1 MSVRPDQ
8 EVESDTL
15 ADVLDKPTRK
25 AGDVLSYQRLLY
37 RNQFILGPR
46 HVEELPSWKK
56 ISVGESLCLTVH
68 PDLSCCQAT
77 ENGRSVTLLGFM
89 LDPADAGATDQAI
102 VNGLACKLSRC
113 QDFFPHTYRYGGR
126 WILIANDGNT
136 TSLFHDAGGIRQAFY
151 THAGYGSDIWCAS
164 QPGLLAKMFGL
175 KMSPEALE
183 LINSYH
189 FRQNQE
195 YWWPGDGSP
204 YAEICHLLPNHWLDL
219 GTRQVHRYW
228 PDGNLA
234 ERPLDEIIDKAAA
247 TLRGLLASA
256 ANRFELAQSI
266 TAGWDSRLLLAAS
279 KDIAHRIS
287 YMTVRQMDMRESHAD
302 ISVPARLLRRLGLD
316 HHVVRSSLHTD
327 PDFIQMFK
335 ANVTLAHDHYAP
347 DANAIL
353 KYYGLRKAVISAGV
367 SEIVRDPTIGTER
380 SVRSR
385 ITSEEMSVELY
396 NTGYNPYA
404 IREIEKW
411 FSGIGNICN
420 VDLDT
425 IFYWEQR
432 VGNWLAGNQLEFDS
446 AWQEIVIPY
455 NCRSLLIDML
465 SVRERDRRHP
475 KNLLFQKLIMNL
487 WPEVLQE
494 PINPHKTRL
503 MALKRAFRIQIKRLL
518 LRIPQVRKWFSAR
531 G

>member
-1 MSVRPDQ
+1 MSVSPHQEAVSDAMPD
-8 EVESDTL
+8 
-15 ADVLDKPTRK
+15 ALDKFTPK
-25 AGDVLSYQRLLY
+25 AGAVLSYERLLY

-89 LDPADAGATDQAI
+89 LDPADAGAADQAI
-102 VNGLACKLSRC
+102 VNGLARKLSRC

-126 WILIANDGNT
+126 WILIVSDGNT
-136 TSLFHDAGGIRQAFY
+136 TTLFHDAAGIRQAYY

-164 QPGLLAKMFGL
+164 QPGLLAKLLGL
-175 KMSPEALE
+175 EMNPEALE

-189 FRQNQE
+189 FRKNQE

-219 GTRQVHRYW
+219 GARQVHRYW

-234 ERPLDEIIDKAAA
+234 ERPLDEVIETAAA

-287 YMTVRQMDMRESHAD
+287 YMTVRQMTMRENYAD
-302 ISVPARLLRRLGLD
+302 LSVPAKLLRRLGLD
-316 HHVVRSSLHTD
+316 HHVVRSSLLTD
-327 PDFIQMFK
+327 PDFIQTFK

-347 DANAIL
+347 DALAIL
-353 KYYGLRKAVISAGV
+353 KYYGLRRAVISAGV
-367 SEIVRDPTIGTER
+367 SEIVRDPYIGTER
-380 SVRSR
+380 SVRNR
-385 ITSEEMSVELY
+385 ITPAEMSAELY
-396 NTGYNPYA
+396 NTGYNPFA
-404 IREIEKW
+404 IREIGKW
-411 FSGIGNICN
+411 LSGIGNIHN

-425 IFYWEQR
+425 IFFWEQR
-432 VGNWLAGNQLEFDS
+432 VGNWLAGNQTQFDT
-446 AWQEIVIPY
+446 AWQEIIIPY
-455 NCRSLLIDML
+455 NCRNLLIDML
-465 SVRERDRRHP
+465 SVRERDRKHP
-475 KNLLFQKLIMNL
+475 RNLLFQKLIMNL
-487 WPEVLQE
+487 WPDVLQE

-503 MALKRAFRIQIKRLL
+503 MALKRKFRIHMKRFL
-518 LRIPQVRKWFSAR
+518 LRIPQVRKRFGASN
-531 G
+531 